1 MNEMVYDRPL
11 TPKDFLR
18 EKEKPKIK
26 KSKFY
31 EKVRKLP
38 ESTVRK
44 GQSKYLELVN
54 AVAQEKK
61 GTYKVLLT
69 AIEAD
74 LSPRSAYS
82 SIEKIL
88 VRIAKRNGVNFNTAI
103 RRQVQTKKGLAM
115 RTSYPEYV
123 KWKEE
128 NIRLRVIGNEL
139 FIEKKTDKPL

>member
-1 MNEMVYDRPL
+1 MNEIVYDKPL

-18 EKEKPKIK
+18 EKEKPKRK

-31 EKVRKLP
+31 EKVRKPP

-44 GQSKYLELVN
+44 RKSKYLELVN
-54 AVAQEKK
+54 AVAGEKK

-69 AIEAD
+69 AIKAD
-74 LSPRSAYS
+74 LLPRSAYS
-82 SIEKIL
+82 SIEKVLIQ
-88 VRIAKRNGVNFNTAI
+88 IAKRNGVDFTGI
-103 RRQVQTKKGLAM
+103 PRQVQTKKGLAM
-115 RTSYPEYV
+115 QTSYPEYI

-139 FIEKKTDKPL
+139 FLEKKTDRQL